1 MPTGAPADADLRTS
15 LVLRP
20 ARPDDADALAV
31 MMGGAGFRSGTAQL
45 PFVSSARVRRRLE
58 TDDANDTRIVAMLDG
73 SIVGSATLTRLGG
86 RRAHVGQIGMGVADG
101 WTGRRIG
108 TALLDALVDT
118 ADNWL
123 GLRRL
128 ELEVLADNEPA
139 LALYT
144 RFGFE
149 PEGVRRD
156 AVFRAGAYAD
166 TLAMAR
172 LRR

>member
-1 MPTGAPADADLRTS
+1 MSARTPADSDLRTR

-20 ARPDDADALAV
+20 TRPDDAEALAA
-31 MMGGAGFRSGTAQL
+31 MMGGAGFRDGTVQL
-45 PFVSSARVRRRLE
+45 PFVSPDRVRRRLE
-58 TDDANDTRIVAMLDG
+58 ADDPNDTRILATLDG
-73 SIVGSATLTRLGG
+73 AVVGSATLTRLSG

-108 TALLDALVDT
+108 TALLAALVDV

-128 ELEVLADNEPA
+128 ELEVLGDNEPA
-139 LALYT
+139 LALYN

-156 AVFRAGAYAD
+156 AVFRAGAHAD

>member
-1 MPTGAPADADLRTS
+1 MSASVPARSDLRTS

-20 ARPDDADALAV
+20 TRPDDAEALTV
-31 MMGGAGFRSGTAQL
+31 MMSGAGFRTGTAQL

-58 TDDANDTRIVAMLDG
+58 ADDSNDTRIVATLDG
-73 SIVGSATLTRLGG
+73 SIVGSAELRRLAGQ
-86 RRAHVGQIGMGVADG
+86 RAHVGQVGMGVADG
-101 WTGRRIG
+101 WTGRRVG
-108 TALLDALVDT
+108 TALLAALVDV
-118 ADNWL
+118 ADGWL

-139 LALYT
+139 LALHR
-144 RFGFE
+144 RFGFQ
-149 PEGVRRD
+149 PEGVRHD
-156 AVFRAGAYAD
+156 ALFRAGAYAD

>member
-1 MPTGAPADADLRTS
+1 MPANAPADADLRTC

-20 ARPDDADALAV
+20 TRPDDAEALAA
-31 MMGGAGFRSGTAQL
+31 MMGGAGFRHGTAQL
-45 PFVSSARVRRRLE
+45 PFVSSARVRRKLE
-58 TDDANDTRIVAMLDG
+58 TDDSNDTRIVATLDG
-73 SIVGSATLTRLGG
+73 GIVGSATLTRLGG
-86 RRAHVGQIGMGVADG
+86 RRAHVGQIGMGVADD

-108 TALLDALVDT
+108 TALLNALVDT

-123 GLRRL
+123 GLHRL
-128 ELEVLADNEPA
+128 ELELLADNEPA
-139 LALYT
+139 LALYR

-149 PEGVRRD
+149 SEGVRRD
-156 AVFRAGAYAD
+156 VVFRASAFAD

>member
-1 MPTGAPADADLRTS
+1 MPASAPADADLRTR

-20 ARPDDADALAV
+20 TRPGDAEALAA
-31 MMGGAGFRSGTAQL
+31 MMSGAGFRQGTAQL
-45 PFVSSARVRRRLE
+45 PFVSPDKVRRRLE
-58 TDDANDTRIVAMLDG
+58 TDEPNETRILATLDEAV
-73 SIVGSATLTRLGG
+73 VGSATLARLSG

-101 WTGRRIG
+101 WTGRRVG
-108 TALLDALVDT
+108 TALMGALVDV
-118 ADNWL
+118 ADSWL

-139 LALYT
+139 LALYR

-156 AVFRAGAYAD
+156 AVFRASAYAD

>member
-1 MPTGAPADADLRTS
+1 MPDTAPDDVDLRTR

-20 ARPDDADALAV
+20 TRPEDAEALAV
-31 MMGGAGFRSGTAQL
+31 MMGGAGFRHGTAQL
-45 PFVSSARVRRRLE
+45 PFVSPDRVRRRLE
-58 TDDANDTRIVAMLDG
+58 TDDANDTRIVAVLDEG
-73 SIVGSATLTRLGG
+73 IVGSATLTRLSG
-86 RRAHVGQIGMGVADG
+86 RRAHVGQVGMGVADG

-108 TALLDALVDT
+108 TALLAALVDM

-139 LALYT
+139 LALYG

-156 AVFRAGAYAD
+156 VVFRAGTYAD
-166 TLAMAR
+166 SLAMAR

>member
-1 MPTGAPADADLRTS
+1 MSASAPADIDLRSS

-20 ARPDDADALAV
+20 ARPEDADALAV
-31 MMGGAGFRSGTAQL
+31 MMGGAGFRNGTAQL

-58 TDDANDTRIVAMLDG
+58 TDDSNDTRIVAILDG
-73 SIVGSATLTRLGG
+73 SIVGSATMTRLAG

-108 TALLDALVDT
+108 TALMDALVDM

-139 LALYT
+139 LALYR
-144 RFGFE
+144 RFGFKS
-149 PEGVRRD
+149 EGVRRD
-156 AVFRAGAYAD
+156 VVFRAGAYAD

>member
-1 MPTGAPADADLRTS
+1 MSASLPCDADLRPR

-20 ARPDDADALAV
+20 TQPADAEALAA
-31 MMGGAGFRSGTAQL
+31 MMGEAGFRHGTAQL
-45 PFVSSARVRRRLE
+45 PFVSPDRVRRRLE
-58 TDDANDTRIVAMLDG
+58 TDDPNETRILATLDG
-73 SIVGSATLTRLGG
+73 AVVGSATLGRLSG
-86 RRAHVGQIGMGVADG
+86 RRAHVGQVGMGVADG
-101 WTGRRIG
+101 WTGRRVG
-108 TALLDALVDT
+108 TSLMEALLDV

-128 ELEVLADNEPA
+128 ELEVLADNAPA
-139 LALYT
+139 LALYR

-156 AVFRAGAYAD
+156 ALFRAGACAD

>member
-1 MPTGAPADADLRTS
+1 MPASTPADADLRTS

-20 ARPDDADALAV
+20 ACPDDADALAA
-31 MMGGAGFRSGTAQL
+31 MMGGAGFRNGTAQL
-45 PFVSSARVRRRLE
+45 PFVSAARVRRRLE
-58 TDDANDTRIVAMLDG
+58 ADDANDTRIVAMLG
-73 SIVGSATLTRLGG
+73 AGIVGSATLTRLGG
-86 RRAHVGQIGMGVADG
+86 RRAHVGQVGMGVADG

-108 TALLDALVDT
+108 TALLAALVDT

-139 LALYT
+139 LALYR
-144 RFGFE
+144 RFGFM
-149 PEGVRRD
+149 PEGVRHD
-156 AVFRAGAYAD
+156 AVFRAGALAD

>member
-1 MPTGAPADADLRTS
+1 MSATAPADADLRTR

-20 ARPDDADALAV
+20 ARPDDAEALAA
-31 MMGGAGFRSGTAQL
+31 MMGAAGFRNGTAQL

-58 TDDANDTRIVAMLDG
+58 ADDSNDTRIVATLDAAV
-73 SIVGSATLTRLGG
+73 VGSAELRRLSG
-86 RRAHVGQIGMGVADG
+86 RRAHVGQVGMGVADG

-108 TALLDALVDT
+108 TALMEALVDV

-139 LALYT
+139 LALYG
-144 RFGFE
+144 RFGFL
-149 PEGVRRD
+149 PEGLRRD
-156 AVFRAGAYAD
+156 ALFRAGAHAD

>member
-1 MPTGAPADADLRTS
+1 MPASAPAAADLRTR

-20 ARPDDADALAV
+20 TRPDDAEALAV
-31 MMGGAGFRSGTAQL
+31 MMGGAGFRNGTAQL
-45 PFVSSARVRRRLE
+45 PFVSSGRVRRRLE
-58 TDDANDTRIVAMLDG
+58 TDDSNDTRIVATLDANV
-73 SIVGSATLTRLGG
+73 VGSATLTRLSG

-108 TALLDALVDT
+108 TALMEALVDV

-128 ELEVLADNEPA
+128 ELEVLSDNEPA
-139 LALYT
+139 LALYR

-156 AVFRAGAYAD
+156 VVFRAGAYAD

>member
-1 MPTGAPADADLRTS
+1 MPDTPPDDADLRTR
-15 LVLRP
+15 LALRP
-20 ARPDDADALAV
+20 ARPHDAEALAA
-31 MMGGAGFRSGTAQL
+31 MMSGAGFRQGTAQL
-45 PFVSSARVRRRLE
+45 PFVSPDRVRRRLE
-58 TDDANDTRIVAMLDG
+58 SDDANDTRIVALLDAG
-73 SIVGSATLTRLGG
+73 IVGSATLTRLSG

-108 TALLDALVDT
+108 TALLGALVDV

-123 GLRRL
+123 GLHRL

-139 LALYT
+139 LALYR

-156 AVFRAGAYAD
+156 VVFRAGAYAD
-166 TLAMAR
+166 SLAMAR
-172 LRR
+172 LGR

>member
-1 MPTGAPADADLRTS
+1 MPASSPADADLRS
-15 LVLRP
+15 QLMLRP
-20 ARPDDADALAV
+20 ARPDDAEALAV
-31 MMGGAGFRSGTAQL
+31 MMSGAGFRHGTAQL
-45 PFVSSARVRRRLE
+45 PFVSSDRVRRRLE
-58 TDDANDTRIVAMLDG
+58 TDDSNDTRIVAMLDANM
-73 SIVGSATLTRLGG
+73 VGSATLTRLAG

-108 TALLDALVDT
+108 TALMEALVDV

-128 ELEVLADNEPA
+128 ELEVLADNGPA
-139 LALYT
+139 LALYG
-144 RFGFE
+144 RFGFG

-156 AVFRAGAYAD
+156 AVFRAGTYAD
-166 TLAMAR
+166 VLAMAR

>member
-1 MPTGAPADADLRTS
+1 MPASAPADADLRS
-15 LVLRP
+15 RLVLRP
-20 ARPDDADALAV
+20 VRPDDAEALAA

-45 PFVSSARVRRRLE
+45 PFVSPDRVRRRLE
-58 TDDANDTRIVAMLDG
+58 KDEPNETRILATLDG
-73 SIVGSATLTRLGG
+73 AVVGSATLTRLSG
-86 RRAHVGQIGMGVADG
+86 RRAHVGQVGMGVADG

-108 TALLDALVDT
+108 TVLMEALVDV

-139 LALYT
+139 LALYA
-144 RFGFE
+144 RFGFQ

-156 AVFRAGAYAD
+156 AIFRAGAYAD

>member
-1 MPTGAPADADLRTS
+1 MSASAPADADLRS
-15 LVLRP
+15 RLVLRP
-20 ARPDDADALAV
+20 TRPADAEALAA
-31 MMGGAGFRSGTAQL
+31 MMGGVGFRNGTAQL
-45 PFVSSARVRRRLE
+45 PFISPERVRRRLE
-58 TDDANDTRIVAMLDG
+58 TDDANDTRILAMLDEAV
-73 SIVGSATLTRLGG
+73 VGSATLTRLAG
-86 RRAHVGQIGMGVADG
+86 RRAHVGQVGMGVADG

-108 TALLDALVDT
+108 TALLAALVDM

-123 GLRRL
+123 NLRRL
-128 ELEVLADNEPA
+128 ELEVLAGNEPA
-139 LALYT
+139 LALYR

-156 AVFRAGAYAD
+156 AVFRAGTHAD